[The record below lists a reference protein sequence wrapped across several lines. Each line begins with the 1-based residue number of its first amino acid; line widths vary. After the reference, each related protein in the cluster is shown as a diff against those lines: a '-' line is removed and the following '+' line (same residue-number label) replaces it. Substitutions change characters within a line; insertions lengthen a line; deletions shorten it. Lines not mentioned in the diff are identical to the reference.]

1 MTSRNFADFISDC
14 IAADTAGDPGLTE
27 DEMYGVYISWCGL
40 HSLCPKRCG
49 EFWAA
54 MSGLGLNER
63 RRINRRYFRPG
74 LRMTGPAAVDYI
86 LSIRPGLAGPDIGVG
101 PYSLARD

>member
-1 MTSRNFADFISDC
+1 MTSRDFTCFITDC
-14 IAADTAGDPGLTE
+14 IAADAAGDPGLTE

-40 HSLCPKRCG
+40 RSLRPEPCG

-54 MSGLGLNER
+54 MSGLGLSER
-63 RRINRRYFRPG
+63 RRVNRRYVRPG

-86 LSIRPGLAGPDIGVG
+86 LSSRPGPTGPPIGVG
-101 PYSLARD
+101 PSSLAWV